1 MYSSLLPLTI
11 GLFLLRKQKCLEFR
25 LLLSFATLLVIHEAA
40 GYLTVYMGTRNNIW
54 LSHLFTPLESGVLAA
69 IYYFNFRK
77 PWMRRGIEIGWVAL
91 VLVSIYDAYMLG
103 GITQMNS
110 APKMMANALLILL
123 AIAYFY
129 KVANDRN
136 IIYLDSNPVFLLSCA
151 VLIYYSGTSMSYA
164 LFNQAL
170 AVSYDAARICLAIVL
185 ILNILFNTSQ
195 AFILKRMA
203 A

>member
-1 MYSSLLPLTI
+1 
-11 GLFLLRKQKCLEFR
+11 
-25 LLLSFATLLVIHEAA
+25 
-40 GYLTVYMGTRNNIW
+40 
-54 LSHLFTPLESGVLAA
+54 
-69 IYYFNFRK
+69 
-77 PWMRRGIEIGWVAL
+77 MRRGIEIGWVAL